1 MILRLPPATDTRI
14 GQHASTNP
22 LELESEYGKRII
34 GVRLF

>member
-14 GQHASTNP
+14 GQHASMNP

-34 GVRLF
+34 ALHI

>member
-14 GQHASTNP
+14 GQHASINP
-22 LELESEYGKRII
+22 LELESEHGKRII